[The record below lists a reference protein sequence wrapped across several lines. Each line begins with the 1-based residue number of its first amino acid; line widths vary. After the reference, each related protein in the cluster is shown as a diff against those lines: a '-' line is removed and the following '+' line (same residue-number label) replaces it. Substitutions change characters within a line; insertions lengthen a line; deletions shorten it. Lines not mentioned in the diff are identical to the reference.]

1 MTTTKKGGIF
11 ITQQVGEN
19 NDRELIELLM
29 PGTLKPFN
37 DLNLEEQKRNFES
50 AGFSVLHGEETYRP
64 IRFFDVGALVWFAR
78 IIEWEFPDFSVDTHI
93 EGLLHAQEILDKTGS
108 VDGLIHRYL
117 LVAKKL

>member
-78 IIEWEFPDFSVDTHI
+78 IIEWEFPDFSVDKCFYQLLKMQKEI
-93 EGLLHAQEILDKTGS
+93 EDKGKVEGT
-108 VDGLIHRYL
+108 IHRYL
-117 LVAKKL
+117 IVAKK